1 MNFFEYFSS
10 GLLSSLSPYIYSGFV
25 LHYLTGLASVIA
37 SLISALVKFPY
48 AKLMDI
54 WGQVRP
60 VG

>member
-25 LHYLTGLASVIA
+25 LHYLTTVASVIA
-37 SLISALVKFPY
+37 SLISALVNFLY

-54 WGQVRP
+54 
-60 VG
+60 